1 MSSPLAQLNAY
12 IRSVSPGA
20 KDGGHELASA
30 RRFREAWSLLQAE
43 NKLDLASLRRPANA
57 GPLNSH
63 ALVLESLER
72 VHALSPAYLRRL
84 LAQVDT
90 LQWLEQASLR
100 PRAPA
105 APAPSP
111 PAPKRRPRRAPAPG
125 AAATAPRS
133 ETAPA
138 DPAQPAPAQ

>member
-30 RRFREAWSLLQAE
+30 RRFREAWGLYQAE

-90 LQWLEQASLR
+90 LQWLEQAALR

-105 APAPSP
+105 AQAPSP
-111 PAPKRRPRRAPAPG
+111 PALKRRPRRAPAPSAG
-125 AAATAPRS
+125 APVPRS
-133 ETAPA
+133 EAAPA
-138 DPAQPAPAQ
+138 IPAPPGPAR

>member
-1 MSSPLAQLNAY
+1 MSSPLTQLNAY
-12 IRSVSPGA
+12 LRSVSPGA

-30 RRFREAWSLLQAE
+30 RRFRESWSLYQAE

-90 LQWLEQASLR
+90 LQWLEQAASQ
-100 PRAPA
+100 APA
-105 APAPSP
+105 A
-111 PAPKRRPRRAPAPG
+111 KG
-125 AAATAPRS
+125 AAAGKAVKPRAGR
-133 ETAPA
+133 TTR
-138 DPAQPAPAQ
+138 

>member
-12 IRSVSPGA
+12 IRSASPGA

-90 LQWLEQASLR
+90 LQWLEQAALR
-100 PRAPA
+100 PRGPA
-105 APAPSP
+105 APAPSQ
-111 PAPKRRPRRAPAPG
+111 PAPKRRPRRALLPG
-125 AAATAPRS
+125 AAAPAPRN
-133 ETAPA
+133 EAAPA
-138 DPAQPAPAQ
+138 DPAPPAPAQ